1 MEAFGF
7 LRVHFTG
14 ILLFDA
20 DAVSYTQDI
29 TEMQQYNNTASAFDA
44 AKDVMEALRGKHTN
58 LAGELEYPTATTAE
72 VPQSLKKELFGVCR
86 ACFSADAE
94 NKHVEFVREY
104 KQDFDRDLDPEST
117 TIFPATLSELT
128 KQLKHWKNILQ
139 RNVED
144 RIPAVLKLED
154 ESKVLRDFY
163 IVDVEE
169 IAPDHT
175 VKLDGIG
182 ADIPIIRIHGSSFW
196 CLTLI
201 GSDGS
206 QKHFIVQIS
215 MTPNVRSDE
224 CILQLFC
231 LMNPMF
237 DKHKESRRRH
247 ISVHTPI
254 IIPVW
259 SQPFKCVVGENLQ
272 LQTGMPKERIMKLLS
287 FPFEFYL
294 FIYIV
299 GHLHEFLNPLR
310 NDREADLPITYFKEQ
325 LNQAISGQISPEAVM
340 DLRLQAYNDI
350 TKTYVSDGILSQ
362 YMYKTLLSGK
372 QMWAFEKQFAIQL
385 ALSSFITSCGFT
397 KGGSLNPAE
406 FKSKVTTNV
415 EHVIK
420 RINNIAPQCLAEEVE
435 NAVDLPQS
443 MQRFVTKLVEA
454 ALSPKHLCMM
464 DPTWHP
470 WF

>member
-1 MEAFGF
+1 
-7 LRVHFTG
+7 
-14 ILLFDA
+14 
-20 DAVSYTQDI
+20 
-29 TEMQQYNNTASAFDA
+29 MQQYNNTASAFDA

-58 LAGELEYPTATTAE
+58 LAGELEVRNGTSGLLSFSIFVLGFLLLIKILPDKYPTATTAE

-128 KQLKHWKNILQ
+128 KRLKHWKNILQ

-206 QKHFIVQIS
+206 QKHFIVQIW

-259 SQPFKCVVGENLQ
+259 SQVRRVEDDL
-272 LQTGMPKERIMKLLS
+272 M
-287 FPFEFYL
+287 
-294 FIYIV
+294 
-299 GHLHEFLNPLR
+299 

-340 DLRLQAYNDI
+340 DLRLRAYNDI

-385 ALSSFITSCGFT
+385 ALSSFMSYMLQI
-397 KGGSLNPAE
+397 GGRSPNKILFAKNTGKLFQTDFHPAYDANGMIE
-406 FKSKVTTNV
+406 FAQAVVSPK
-415 EHVIK
+415 
-420 RINNIAPQCLAEEVE
+420 VE

-443 MQRFVTKLVEA
+443 MQRFVTKSVEA